1 MVNYETAHHE
11 SIIIGKYFWCILMAL
26 STVLIWTNWKRS
38 PVPKKWHIYLQLIGV
53 LILVF
58 LAIVYKGGATGE
70 SWMRVQWWGILGLI
84 GWAYLVNALIF
95 LFTKG
100 NLYIMVIAWIFFNA
114 LCVLN
119 HTEMSLN
126 IDGFFGHFSTIYNGT
141 IPAFTAAGIV
151 AILIFRKLSE
161 INVKWGYVVLMI
173 LGVTN
178 IAYGLATRPY
188 WGISKLQST
197 PSWLAICSGIGFLMF
212 IALYYIAD
220 VKKQVNWAKII
231 APAGTATLTCYMIPY
246 FVYPIRHVTGI
257 RLPDILITAG
267 IGLLISLGFSLLVVV
282 FTGWLERKGYKL
294 KL

>member
-1 MVNYETAHHE
+1 MVNYETAHHK
-11 SIIIGKYFWCILMAL
+11 SISTGKYFWCILMAL

-38 PVPKKWHIYLQLIGV
+38 LVPKKWHIYLKLIGV

-70 SWMRVQWWGILGLI
+70 GWMKVQWWGILGLI

-141 IPAFTAAGIV
+141 IPAFT
-151 AILIFRKLSE
+151 
-161 INVKWGYVVLMI
+161 
-173 LGVTN
+173 
-178 IAYGLATRPY
+178 
-188 WGISKLQST
+188 
-197 PSWLAICSGIGFLMF
+197 
-212 IALYYIAD
+212 
-220 VKKQVNWAKII
+220 
-231 APAGTATLTCYMIPY
+231 
-246 FVYPIRHVTGI
+246 
-257 RLPDILITAG
+257 TAG
-267 IGLLISLGFSLLVVV
+267 ICSYLNIQKAV
-282 FTGWLERKGYKL
+282 RN
-294 KL
+294 